1 LLIYGEG
8 LYTAIPEAS
17 ELSVF
22 SPLLPMRAQMG
33 NLIAL
38 KNVHDFTG
46 CKRGFVEVKAPW
58 ADKSGATGIRRPR

>member
-22 SPLLPMRAQMG
+22 SPLLPMRAQTG

-38 KNVHDFTG
+38 TNVHDFTG
-46 CKRGFVEVKAPW
+46 CKRGFVEVKAP
-58 ADKSGATGIRRPR
+58 